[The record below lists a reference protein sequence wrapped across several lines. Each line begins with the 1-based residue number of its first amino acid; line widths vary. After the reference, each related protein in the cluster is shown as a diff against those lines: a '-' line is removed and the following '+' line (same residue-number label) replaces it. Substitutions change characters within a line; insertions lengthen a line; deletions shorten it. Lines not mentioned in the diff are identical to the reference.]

1 MAGTKMVQVV
11 AALSCSLVL
20 MLALGA
26 GFSSAQNTLEVSTIC
41 NGSPVPDAESQQAV
55 TDAIRDA
62 VKHTSDPGYYYKAFK
77 SYSQRPGYAV
87 GACNGAL
94 SKSECD
100 TCMSMAD
107 FKLDL
112 YCREPSS
119 IYKKGGQ
126 IKLVDCRLRFELYDF
141 NF

>member
-1 MAGTKMVQVV
+1 MVRV
-11 AALSCSLVL
+11 AVALSCSLVL

-26 GFSSAQNTLEVSTIC
+26 NFSSAQNTLEVSTIC

-55 TDAIRDA
+55 TDAIGDV
-62 VKHTSDPGYYYKAFK
+62 VKHTSDPGYHYKAFK
-77 SYSQRPGYAV
+77 SKDQRAAYAI

-94 SKSECD
+94 SKSQCD

-141 NF
+141 DF